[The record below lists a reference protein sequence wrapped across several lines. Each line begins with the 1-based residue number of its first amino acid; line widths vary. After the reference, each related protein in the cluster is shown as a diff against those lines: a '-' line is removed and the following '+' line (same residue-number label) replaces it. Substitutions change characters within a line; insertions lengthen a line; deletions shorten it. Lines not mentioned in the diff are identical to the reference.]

1 MLLLFIIKLMN
12 VATLKMTND
21 GEAGDISGFHEP
33 HPNDPAVEDSQEKE
47 SSAVPQIQINNGRN
61 SRARSS
67 SNSSGGNSSEA
78 GSCLTDSD
86 LNISEAVFITEEGPR
101 VGSLG
106 ASLSRMGLQTMRA
119 TMENEKRLERE
130 LLDRASVNSWNKN
143 VSTSS
148 NPRLSVDVGKVSK
161 EERN

>member
-1 MLLLFIIKLMN
+1 MN
-12 VATLKMTND
+12 VTTLKMTND
-21 GEAGDISGFHEP
+21 GGAEDISRSHEP
-33 HPNDPAVEDSQEKE
+33 HSNDPAIKE
-47 SSAVPQIQINNGRN
+47 SQGKERSAVPQIQINNGGN

-67 SNSSGGNSSEA
+67 SDSSRGNSSDA

-86 LNISEAVFITEEGPR
+86 LNISEAVFVTEEGPR

-119 TMENEKRLERE
+119 TTENERRLERE

-143 VSTSS
+143 TSTSS
-148 NPRLSVDVGKVSK
+148 DPRLSVDVGKVSK